1 MNRWKTSLLFL
12 ITIAFAFVSVSA
24 QTTSVPLYTGTV
36 PNAKA
41 IPADSLVEFLDTSR
55 GYYGNVRI
63 PAITVYPCPSEKRTG
78 TAVLVFPG
86 GGYRVIVDEGE
97 AFAKAFNDEGI
108 TVFVLKY
115 RLPNQQTMYNSSIG
129 PLQDAQMALKYA
141 RMHAGQ
147 YGIDASKIGILGIS
161 AGGHLATTL
170 SNHPDTVVINNSEK
184 INLRPDFLIL
194 LYPVISFLQYPVKG
208 TVERLL
214 GTAVDS
220 SSLAYFS
227 NERFVT
233 RQTPPTFL
241 LHASDDERVSV
252 MHSLIYYQALQQA
265 AVPAELHILQSGG
278 HAFGLEHP
286 TRGNEW
292 WQYCMAWM
300 RKNGFAKTVTRWPE
314 AVPSFEGLRS
324 KV

>member
-1 MNRWKTSLLFL
+1 MNSWIVRLLVL
-12 ITIAFAFVSVSA
+12 KIGAFSFISVSA
-24 QTTSVPLYTGTV
+24 QTASEPLYTGTV
-36 PNAKA
+36 PNAKT

-63 PAITVYPCPSEKRTG
+63 PGISVYPCSSEKRTG
-78 TAVLVFPG
+78 TAVVVFPG
-86 GGYRVIVDEGE
+86 GGYRVVVDEGA

-115 RLPNQQTMYNSSIG
+115 RLPNQQAMYNSSIC
-129 PLQDAQMALKYA
+129 PLQDAQMAIRYA
-141 RMHAGQ
+141 RQHAGQ
-147 YGIDASKIGILGIS
+147 YGIDASKIGVLGIS

-170 SNHPDTVVINNSEK
+170 TNHADSVLINNPEK
-184 INLRPDFLIL
+184 INLRPDFMIL
-194 LYPVISFLQYPVKG
+194 LYPVISFLQYPVKT

-214 GTAVDS
+214 GANADS

-227 NERFVT
+227 NERYAT

-241 LHASDDERVSV
+241 LHAADDEQVSV
-252 MHSLIYYQALQQA
+252 RHSLIYYEALLQA
-265 AVPAELHILQSGG
+265 AVPAELHVLQSGG
-278 HAFGLEHP
+278 HAFGLEHS

-300 RKNGFAKTVTRWPE
+300 RENGFAKTVSR
-314 AVPSFEGLRS
+314 
-324 KV
+324 